1 MSESHRRLLDLGPSA
16 DTPAAGSGLPRE
28 LRKLKAWLGEL
39 PWANPDVALEELQQA
54 LVDLASRDDV
64 SGPDRWAAVEAL
76 RGPVLEVIA
85 IVSGR
90 FLGVPLPLPAA
101 GVAAARQVEALHRH
115 LADACRRA
123 AGGMCSSSGGL
134 PMLRSG
140 RVVSALERASHHY
153 SQALSV
159 AWSTYRTPEDG
170 AWMGLYRTHHFAE
183 SVSVANK
190 VPAQPSSDHA
200 HTVRAHLVRTLLVAL
215 ANPYAFD
222 QDDQAL
228 LWRLSAGY
236 APLCSLAPVAVSPGD
251 DEPWVA
257 PVPVDA
263 DRGPGGLVDDP
274 AQWMHLSFA
283 AYQDDVAD
291 AIDQYD
297 GDPASVVGIGR
308 GRTLHQVPM
317 SMLKQLRRAFGQ
329 RSARRHERLDGGH
342 ELEVVIGLAGLHFH
356 LAGRDFDE
364 FVRQARE
371 HVIQVSDRAG
381 WAQSGA
387 DAARAPL
394 VLTQVLDQSLGGY
407 RLGVREEGL
416 VRARVGEL
424 VGLSWRQGPALAGLP
439 RDWLVGVV
447 RWLRY
452 EDGGGVIV
460 GVELLSRRAGPV
472 ALQSPGTRDEVHS
485 AVRAVELINIEG
497 EVHERGRFVVS
508 LVDRPGGAVERLS
521 LSYADTVDG
530 EGDAMAL
537 TTISRAGEYLIL
549 DEVAGR

>member
-1 MSESHRRLLDLGPSA
+1 MSESHRRLLDLGP
-16 DTPAAGSGLPRE
+16 AAEKPEATSGLPRE
-28 LRKLKAWLGEL
+28 LRKLKTWLGEL
-39 PWANPDVALEELQQA
+39 PWANPDVALDQLQQA
-54 LVDLASRDDV
+54 LVDLATREGV
-64 SGPDRWAAVEAL
+64 SGADRWAAAEAL

-85 IVSGR
+85 LVSRR
-90 FLGVPLPLPAA
+90 FLGVPLPLPPA

-123 AGGMCSSSGGL
+123 AGGMCSSNGGL

-153 SQALSV
+153 CEALSV
-159 AWSTYRTPEDG
+159 AWATYRTPAHG
-170 AWMGLYRTHHFAE
+170 AWLGLYRTHHFAE
-183 SVSVANK
+183 SVSVADK
-190 VPAQPSSDHA
+190 EPAQPSSEHA
-200 HTVRAHLVRTLLVAL
+200 RTTRTHLVRSLLVAL

-228 LWRLSAGY
+228 LWRLSASY
-236 APLCSLAPVAVSPGD
+236 APLCSLSPAGK
-251 DEPWVA
+251 DEDGGQWIA

-274 AQWMHLSFA
+274 AQWLHLSFA
-283 AYQDDVAD
+283 AYQDDVAN

-297 GDPASVVGIGR
+297 GDPASVVGLGR
-308 GRTLHQVPM
+308 GRSLHQVPM
-317 SMLKQLRRAFGQ
+317 SMLQQLRRAFGQ
-329 RSARRHERLDGGH
+329 RSARRHERLPGGH
-342 ELEVVIGLAGLHFH
+342 ELEIVIGLAGLHFH
-356 LAGRDFDE
+356 LSGRDFDE

-394 VLTQVLDQSLGGY
+394 VRAEVLDQSLGGY
-407 RLGVREEGL
+407 RLGVRDEGL

-424 VGLSWRQGPALAGLP
+424 VGLSWRQAPTLAGLP

-452 EDGGGVIV
+452 DDGGGVIV
-460 GVELLSRRAGPV
+460 GVELLSRRAWPV
-472 ALQSPGTRDEVHS
+472 ALQPPSAADQAHS
-485 AVRAVELINIEG
+485 AVRAVELVTAQDE
-497 EVHERGRFVVS
+497 EHERGRFVVS
-508 LVDRPGGAVERLS
+508 LVDRPSGQVERLALS
-521 LSYADTVDG
+521 LAEGEAD
-530 EGDAMAL
+530 EEAMAL
-537 TTISRAGEYLIL
+537 GTVSRAGEYLIL
-549 DEVAGR
+549 DEVAER

>member
-16 DTPAAGSGLPRE
+16 ELPAAGSGLPRE
-28 LRKLKAWLGEL
+28 LRKLKAWLSDL
-39 PWANPDVALEELQQA
+39 PWANPDVALEQLQQA
-54 LVDLASRDDV
+54 LVDLASRDGV
-64 SGPDRWAAVEAL
+64 SGPDRWAAAEAL

-85 IVSGR
+85 LVSRR
-90 FLGVPLPLPAA
+90 FLGVPLPLPPA
-101 GVAAARQVEALHRH
+101 GVAAARQVEGLHRH

-153 SQALSV
+153 SEALSV
-159 AWSTYRTPEDG
+159 AWTTYRTPEAG
-170 AWMGLYRTHHFAE
+170 AWLGLYRTHHFAE
-183 SVSVANK
+183 SVSVADK
-190 VPAQPSSDHA
+190 EPAQPSSEHA
-200 HTVRAHLVRTLLVAL
+200 RTCRAHLVRTLLVAL

-228 LWRLSAGY
+228 LWRLSASY
-236 APLCSLAPVAVSPGD
+236 APLCSLTPLGD
-251 DEPWVA
+251 EEGEGEPWIA

-274 AQWMHLSFA
+274 TQWLHLSFA
-283 AYQDDVAD
+283 AYQDDVAN

-297 GDPASVVGIGR
+297 GDPASEVGLGR

-317 SMLKQLRRAFGQ
+317 SMLGQLRRAFGQ
-329 RSARRHERLDGGH
+329 RSARRHERLAGGH
-342 ELEVVIGLAGLHFH
+342 ELEIVIGLAGLHFH

-371 HVIQVSDRAG
+371 HVIQVSERAG

-394 VLTQVLDQSLGGY
+394 VRAQVQDQSLGGY

-424 VGLSWRQGPALAGLP
+424 VGLSWRQDPALAGLP

-472 ALQSPGTRDEVHS
+472 ALQSPGTRDDAHS
-485 AVRAVELINIEG
+485 AVRAVELVSVDG
-497 EVHERGRFVVS
+497 EARERGRFVVS
-508 LVDRPGGAVERLS
+508 LVDRPGGEVERLA
-521 LSYADTVDG
+521 LSQVGSDDTDDG
-530 EGDAMAL
+530 TMAL
-537 TTISRAGEYLIL
+537 ATISRAGEYLIL

>member
-16 DTPAAGSGLPRE
+16 MPATGSSLPRE

-39 PWANPDVALEELQQA
+39 PWANPDVALEQLQQA

-64 SGPDRWAAVEAL
+64 SGADRWTAAEAL

-85 IVSGR
+85 LVSRR

-153 SQALSV
+153 SEALSV
-159 AWSTYRTPEDG
+159 AWITYRTPAAG
-170 AWMGLYRTHHFAE
+170 AWLGLYRTHHFAE
-183 SVSVANK
+183 SVAVSDK
-190 VPAQPSSDHA
+190 EPAHPSSEQA
-200 HTVRAHLVRTLLVAL
+200 RTARAHLVRTLLVAL

-228 LWRLSAGY
+228 LWRLSASY
-236 APLCSLAPVAVSPGD
+236 APLCTLAAVAGAEGD
-251 DEPWVA
+251 AGPWIA

-274 AQWMHLSFA
+274 AQWLHLSFA
-283 AYQDDVAD
+283 AYQDDVAN

-297 GDPASVVGIGR
+297 GDPASVVGLGR

-394 VLTQVLDQSLGGY
+394 VRTQVLDQSLGGY

-424 VGLSWRQGPALAGLP
+424 VGLSWRQDPALAGLP

-452 EDGGGVIV
+452 EDGGGVVV

-472 ALQSPGTRDEVHS
+472 ALQSPGTRHEAHS
-485 AVRAVELINIEG
+485 AVRAVELVSAPG
-497 EVHERGRFVVS
+497 EARERGRFVVS
-508 LVDRPGGAVERLS
+508 LVDRPDSAVQRLS
-521 LSYADTVDG
+521 LSQADAGAT

-537 TTISRAGEYLIL
+537 ATISRAGEYLIL
-549 DEVAGR
+549 DEAAGR